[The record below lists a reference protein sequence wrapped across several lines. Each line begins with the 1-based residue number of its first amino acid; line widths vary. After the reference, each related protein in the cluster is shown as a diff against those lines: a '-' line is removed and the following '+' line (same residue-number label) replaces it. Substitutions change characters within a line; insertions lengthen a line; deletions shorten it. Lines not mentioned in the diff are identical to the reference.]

1 VALKDAAL
9 EVVLPEAATL
19 TSLPAALLM
28 PGALPELWQGEELAV
43 KDLYGYFSGRVVM
56 VPREGYEEPVTIPTA
71 ERAALDAALQA
82 AVRDRRLW
90 LIAGQ
95 GSFFAEELPVGVLA
109 EDAYLLLPPR
119 SIAAR
124 EILPVELPEAWSGE
138 VTTALDIANALS
150 TKAGKALPWFT
161 VREAIDGAFR
171 SRLLERTI
179 DSGLWPC
186 DYAGARAV
194 RICVPREQ
202 PAQHTP
208 ITPPPSGLREST
220 IISAPGTL
228 VAEAPLRVEE
238 IQDLYD
244 QLGDLVKAT
253 VGLNLQFHLRIE
265 LGPTSR
271 VSNETT
277 DKVNELLSEVSEKL
291 RLQG

>member
-1 VALKDAAL
+1 
-9 EVVLPEAATL
+9 
-19 TSLPAALLM
+19 
-28 PGALPELWQGEELAV
+28 
-43 KDLYGYFSGRVVM
+43 M

-71 ERAALDAALQA
+71 ERTALDAAIQA

-109 EDAYLLLPPR
+109 EDAYLLPTPR

-124 EILPVELPEAWSGE
+124 EILPAELPEAWSGE

-150 TKAGKALPWFT
+150 TKAGKMLPWFT

-179 DSGLWPC
+179 DSGVWPC

-194 RICVPREQ
+194 RMCVPREQ
-202 PAQHTP
+202 PAQSAP
-208 ITPPPSGLREST
+208 ITPPPSALREST
-220 IISAPGTL
+220 VTPAPTAL
-228 VAEAPLRVEE
+228 IAEAPLRVEE

-244 QLGDLVKAT
+244 QLGDLVKTT

-265 LGPTSR
+265 LGSTSR
-271 VSNETT
+271 VPGETI
-277 DKVNELLSEVSEKL
+277 DRVNELLSEISEKL
-291 RLQG
+291 VLRRV